1 MKKCCFW
8 VLGVIQWFR
17 ANVLGELGC
26 TCVAAHWNILS
37 LLCYALLSD
46 RDRRAMSCCFI
57 AVGQSYKVPLQ
68 ASQSSLFLK
77 LIKIAGSGPSF
88 LPHSLCDLFSLLAVV
103 WKLFCRALFLV
114 FSFVSFSL
122 VLCLV
127 LLFFFCLISQG
138 TALCL
143 NKTAFMWEERHFF
156 NGPYWH
162 RTSYCATC

>member
-26 TCVAAHWNILS
+26 TCVAAHWNTLS

-57 AVGQSYKVPLQ
+57 AVGQSYRVPLQ
-68 ASQSSLFLK
+68 ASQSSLFMK

-88 LPHSLCDLFSLLAVV
+88 LPHSLCDLRWRRRLGLGKSYFVSAVSDIFSFLAVV

-122 VLCLV
+122 ALCLV
-127 LLFFFCLISQG
+127 RLFFFAAFVWLAKG
-138 TALCL
+138 PLC
-143 NKTAFMWEERHFF
+143 A
-156 NGPYWH
+156 
-162 RTSYCATC
+162 